1 MCSPALER
9 SPSPGSPPA
18 VERDAEHLHEI
29 HDNKFVKRD
38 SLNGQDSLMLTT
50 SATVLAG
57 LLGAALILMGGRAFT
72 TPQAAVGFGI
82 PDTPADHPAFR
93 AWLRVKG
100 LREIACG
107 VFVFVLMLVA
117 TTSLLGW
124 YVMALAAIP
133 AGDAVVVLRS
143 GGPKAAAYGIHGATA
158 VVMLAASIG
167 LLV

>member
-1 MCSPALER
+1 
-9 SPSPGSPPA
+9 
-18 VERDAEHLHEI
+18 
-29 HDNKFVKRD
+29 
-38 SLNGQDSLMLTT
+38 MLTT

-57 LLGAALILMGGRAFT
+57 LLGAALIFMGGRAFT

-82 PDTPADHPAFR
+82 PDTPADDPAFR
-93 AWLRVKG
+93 PWLRVKG

-143 GGPKAAAYGIHGATA
+143 GGPKAAAYGIHGATG
-158 VVMLAASIG
+158 ASSRKKYRSSSAFG
-167 LLV
+167 GAP

>member
-1 MCSPALER
+1 
-9 SPSPGSPPA
+9 
-18 VERDAEHLHEI
+18 
-29 HDNKFVKRD
+29 
-38 SLNGQDSLMLTT
+38 MLTT

-57 LLGAALILMGGRAFT
+57 LLGAALIFMGGRAFT

-82 PDTPADHPAFR
+82 PDTPVDDPVFR
-93 AWLRVKG
+93 PWLRVKG

-124 YVMALAAIP
+124 YVMVLAAIP

-158 VVMLAASIG
+158 VVMLATSIG